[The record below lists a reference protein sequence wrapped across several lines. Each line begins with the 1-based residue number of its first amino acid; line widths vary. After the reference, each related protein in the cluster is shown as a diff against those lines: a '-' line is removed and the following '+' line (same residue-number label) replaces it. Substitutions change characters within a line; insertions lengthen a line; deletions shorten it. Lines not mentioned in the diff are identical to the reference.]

1 MHSEIYVVNVLD
13 LLFFQKKSEVY
24 FVTLK
29 QIKKQ
34 KLKMKLNERK
44 EETLQRTE
52 KSKERGA
59 FIKS

>member
-29 QIKKQ
+29 QIKKTP
-34 KLKMKLNERK
+34 
-44 EETLQRTE
+44 ETKDET
-52 KSKERGA
+52 K
-59 FIKS
+59 

>member
-1 MHSEIYVVNVLD
+1 MFWIYY
-13 LLFFQKKSEVY
+13 FFKKKPEVY

-29 QIKKQ
+29 QIKKKTQ

-44 EETLQRTE
+44 EETLPRTE
-52 KSKERGA
+52 KSRERGA

>member
-29 QIKKQ
+29 QIKKNPET
-34 KLKMKLNERK
+34 KDERK